1 MTHMTH
7 RVLARMAG
15 VLFLLFVLVG
25 AVAMIH
31 VWPRAS
37 CGTVAPSVSGASNI
51 VELAGPGWSGGIKP
65 NDCVQLS
72 YSHKR
77 GFNLGPAPVSYGGST
92 WDYVRVAIGAW
103 MAWTLA
109 MMLLAFAVAL
119 IPSVTHGGSQPDAPE
134 S

>member
-1 MTHMTH
+1 MTH
-7 RVLARMAG
+7 RVLAGIAG
-15 VLFLLFVLVG
+15 VLFLLFVLAG

-31 VWPRAS
+31 FWPTVS
-37 CGTVAPSVSGASNI
+37 CGTVAPTVSGASNI
-51 VELAGPGWSGGIKP
+51 VEVAGPGWSGGIKP

-72 YSHKR
+72 SNHKQ
-77 GFNLGPAPVSYGGST
+77 GFNLGPAPVAYGGST

-103 MAWTLA
+103 IAWTLA

-119 IPSVTHGGSQPDAPE
+119 IPSVIPGGSQLDAPE